1 MDDDDNDNVPSYH
14 LFSHSLIFPTRKV
27 QIQFLILFVLL
38 KKFGFLLV
46 VYIVLCRLK
55 GYTTTD
61 FQHQ

>member
-14 LFSHSLIFPTRKV
+14 FFSHSLIFPTRKV

-46 VYIVLCRLK
+46 VYR
-55 GYTTTD
+55 
-61 FQHQ
+61 FM